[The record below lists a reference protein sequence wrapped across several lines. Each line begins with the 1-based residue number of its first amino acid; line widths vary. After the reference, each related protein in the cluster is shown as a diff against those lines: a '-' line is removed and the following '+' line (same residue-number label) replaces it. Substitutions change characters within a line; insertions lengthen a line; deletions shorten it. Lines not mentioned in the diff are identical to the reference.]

1 MKKLKK
7 YIYLLLVL
15 LVAALNFNLILK
27 PLKLVVGGTQGVAV
41 ILNHLLK
48 LSPSLIILIVNVL
61 MLIISFFTLKKETT
75 LGTVEATFMY
85 PILVKLTSFIPSVK
99 VDGVWVILLVILAGI
114 VCGVTGGLVYR
125 LGFSNGGVSVLPLLI
140 EKYFSIHVYLSTFII
155 NGIIVLLGIIYF
167 GILKGVYSVIIVLLQ
182 SYLIKK
188 VLSFKKRNV
197 YGKSCN

>member
-27 PLKLVVGGTQGVAV
+27 PLKLVVGGTQGVA
-41 ILNHLLK
+41 
-48 LSPSLIILIVNVL
+48 
-61 MLIISFFTLKKETT
+61 
-75 LGTVEATFMY
+75 
-85 PILVKLTSFIPSVK
+85 VKLTSFIPSVK